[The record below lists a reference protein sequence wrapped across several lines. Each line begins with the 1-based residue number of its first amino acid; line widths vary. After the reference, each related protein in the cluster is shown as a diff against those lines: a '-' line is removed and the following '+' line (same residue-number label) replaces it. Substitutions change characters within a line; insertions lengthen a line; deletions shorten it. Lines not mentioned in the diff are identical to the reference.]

1 MESPREGVIS
11 EVNEEDHEYGMP
23 LTEVASI
30 PTMGQ
35 LSGEG
40 VNRKLAN
47 IFGAGA
53 ADCGGSS
60 RPVSTHSGVFGGIGG
75 SAASPNASFARNTG
89 QFLGS
94 SGTSR
99 GKVSQFAS
107 V

>member
-1 MESPREGVIS
+1 MESPNIEAIIS
-11 EVNEEDHEYGMP
+11 EVNEEDPEYGMP

-53 ADCGGSS
+53 ADAGGSS
-60 RPVSTHSGVFGGIGG
+60 RPLSTHSGVFGGAIGG
-75 SAASPNASFARNTG
+75 SAASPNASLVRN
-89 QFLGS
+89 
-94 SGTSR
+94 
-99 GKVSQFAS
+99 
-107 V
+107 